1 MSEPQDKTLSDAL
14 KQAALADYRCPN
26 PFPCQGDDAF
36 EVLSAQPGKEIPVLV
51 NGKLENKFA

>member
-1 MSEPQDKTLSDAL
+1 MADVPEKTLSEEL

-36 EVLSAQPGKEIPVLV
+36 EVLSTQPGKEIPVLV